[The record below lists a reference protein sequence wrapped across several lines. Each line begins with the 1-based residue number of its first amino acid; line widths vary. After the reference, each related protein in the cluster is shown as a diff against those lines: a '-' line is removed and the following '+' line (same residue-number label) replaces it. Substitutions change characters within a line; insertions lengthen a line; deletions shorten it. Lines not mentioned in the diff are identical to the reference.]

1 MMKDIRFTSD
11 ARKHKIGAAHARFV
25 VENNV
30 AGRTPGQ
37 NEFENRLFWVGIDDR
52 GLELEIAG
60 VEFEDEIL
68 IIHVMPTN
76 FRRRGRNEQEAKG

>member
-1 MMKDIRFTSD
+1 MMKNIRFTSD

-25 VENNV
+25 AENNV
-30 AGRTPGQ
+30 AERTPGQ
-37 NEFENRLFWVGIDDR
+37 NEFEHRLFWTGIDDR

-76 FRRRGRNEQEAKG
+76 FRRKGHHE

>member
-1 MMKDIRFTSD
+1 MKKNIRFIAI

-25 VENNV
+25 IENNKPI
-30 AGRTPGQ
+30 RTPGQ
-37 NEFENRLFWVGIDDR
+37 NEFEHRLFWTGIDDR

-68 IIHVMPTN
+68 IIHVMPMN
-76 FRRRGRNEQEAKG
+76 FRRRQL

>member
-1 MMKDIRFTSD
+1 MMKNIRFTSD

-30 AGRTPGQ
+30 AERTPGQ
-37 NEFENRLFWVGIDDR
+37 NEFEHRLFWIGVDDR

-60 VEFEDEIL
+60 IEFEEEIL
-68 IIHVMPTN
+68 IIHVMPRD
-76 FRRRGRNEQEAKG
+76 FRSRGEHE

>member
-1 MMKDIRFTSD
+1 MKKNIRFIAI

-25 VENNV
+25 IENNKPI
-30 AGRTPGQ
+30 RTPGQ
-37 NEFENRLFWVGIDDR
+37 NEFEHRLFWTGIDDR

-68 IIHVMPTN
+68 IIHVMPRN
-76 FRRRGRNEQEAKG
+76 FRRRQENE

>member
-1 MMKDIRFTSD
+1 MMKNIRFTSD

-25 VENNV
+25 VENKV
-30 AGRTPGQ
+30 AERTPGQ
-37 NEFENRLFWVGIDDR
+37 NEFEHRLFWIGVDDR

-60 VEFEDEIL
+60 IEFEEEIL

-76 FRRRGRNEQEAKG
+76 FRRRGHYE

>member
-1 MMKDIRFTSD
+1 MMKNIRFTSD

-30 AGRTPGQ
+30 AERTPGQ
-37 NEFENRLFWVGIDDR
+37 NEFEHRLFWVGIDDR

-60 VEFEDEIL
+60 IEFEEEIL
-68 IIHVMPTN
+68 IIHVMPRD
-76 FRRRGRNEQEAKG
+76 FRRRGEYE

>member
-1 MMKDIRFTSD
+1 MKDIRFTSD

-30 AGRTPGQ
+30 AERTPGQ
-37 NEFENRLFWVGIDDR
+37 NEFEHRLFWVGINDR

>member
-1 MMKDIRFTSD
+1 MMKDTRFTSD

-30 AGRTPGQ
+30 AERTPGQ
-37 NEFENRLFWVGIDDR
+37 NEFDHRLFWVGIDDR

-76 FRRRGRNEQEAKG
+76 FRRRGHHE

>member
-30 AGRTPGQ
+30 AERTPGQ
-37 NEFENRLFWVGIDDR
+37 NEFEHRLFWVGIDDR

-60 VEFEDEIL
+60 VEFDDEIL
-68 IIHVMPTN
+68 IIHVVPTN

>member
-1 MMKDIRFTSD
+1 MRKNIRFTSD

-25 VENNV
+25 IENSV
-30 AGRTPGQ
+30 AVRTPGQ
-37 NEFENRLFWVGIDDR
+37 NEFEHRLFWVGVDNR

-68 IIHVMPTN
+68 IIHVMPMN
-76 FRRRGRNEQEAKG
+76 FRRRRENE

>member
-1 MMKDIRFTSD
+1 MMKNIRFTSD

-30 AGRTPGQ
+30 AERTPGQ
-37 NEFENRLFWVGIDDR
+37 NEFEHRLFWIGVDDR

-60 VEFEDEIL
+60 IEFEEEIL
-68 IIHVMPTN
+68 IIHLMPRD
-76 FRRRGRNEQEAKG
+76 FRRRGEHE

>member
-1 MMKDIRFTSD
+1 MMKNIRFTSD

-30 AGRTPGQ
+30 AERTPGQ
-37 NEFENRLFWVGIDDR
+37 NEFEHRLFWIGVDDR

-60 VEFEDEIL
+60 IEFEEEIL
-68 IIHVMPTN
+68 IIHVMPRD
-76 FRRRGRNEQEAKG
+76 FRRRGEHE